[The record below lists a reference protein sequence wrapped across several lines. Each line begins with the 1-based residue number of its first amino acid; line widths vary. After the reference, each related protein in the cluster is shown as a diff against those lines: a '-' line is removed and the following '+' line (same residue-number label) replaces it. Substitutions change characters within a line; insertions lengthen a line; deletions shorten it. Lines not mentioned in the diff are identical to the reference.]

1 MKNVNYEKP
10 SMKFVDLR
18 SKQQIAA
25 ADGPCMPKASQ
36 GNRKFY
42 YDWPGDGWVQIT
54 TQGTNC
60 NAKIESIVFIDNE
73 NIAGV
78 ADAATQ
84 KAAIAEARKAVESDK
99 QAFAGAVYGEPDPS
113 WS

>member
-1 MKNVNYEKP
+1 MKSVNYEKP

-18 SKQQIAA
+18 SKQQIAST
-25 ADGPCMPKASQ
+25 DGPCMPKASQ
-36 GNRKFY
+36 GNKKFFF
-42 YDWPGDGWVQIT
+42 DWPGDGWVEIT
-54 TQGTNC
+54 TVGTNC
-60 NAKIESIVFIDNE
+60 NGKIESIAFIDNE

-84 KAAIAEARKAVESDK
+84 EAAKQAALSAVERDK